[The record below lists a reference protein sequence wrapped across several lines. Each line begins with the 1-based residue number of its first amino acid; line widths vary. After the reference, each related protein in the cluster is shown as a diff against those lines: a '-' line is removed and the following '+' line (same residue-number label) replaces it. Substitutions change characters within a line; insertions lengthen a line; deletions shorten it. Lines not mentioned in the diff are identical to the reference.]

1 MRLQLTPRRT
11 ATFGQDFLAER
22 INRRLRVTPLAADTH
37 GVFLQNAIPEDAHLI
52 ISHNPEDAG
61 ESRLLAM
68 LPSHARAVV
77 HRHVQWSYLS
87 AGQQENVRRSM
98 ANAALCIAPAE
109 FLAQESRA
117 LFPETRCEVVHI
129 GRDPMVYRP
138 ASLKARLAFRTQLQI
153 PEDSFLAIHI
163 GRLED
168 AKGLQILTTLAA
180 RLPERAVLLM
190 QFTANS
196 SDVNRSDGF
205 WPQARAIQ
213 SANPTQV
220 RLWPD
225 TDPASDRPVRYA
237 DLLIS
242 TSLKEVAPMVAVE
255 ALMSGV
261 PVAATDSTPFYGE
274 IHTLGV
280 ADEDLAVIPLPFS
293 ERLTTLTRDQLT
305 LTEHEVTIT
314 ANLMAGEIEGQIARG
329 VEEMES
335 ALRAQRIMD
344 AGFTEDAMVAR
355 LDALY
360 RAVIT
365 E

>member
-1 MRLQLTPRRT
+1 MRLQLTPRRA

-22 INRRLRVTPLAADTH
+22 INRRLSVALLTADAH
-37 GVFLQNAIPEDAHLI
+37 GVFSPNAIPENARLI
-52 ISHNPEDAG
+52 ISHNPEDAA
-61 ESRLLAM
+61 ESRLLTR

-129 GRDPMVYRP
+129 GRDPKIYHP
-138 ASLKARLAFRTQLQI
+138 ASPKARLAFRAQLQI
-153 PEDSFLAIHI
+153 PEDSFLAIHV

-168 AKGLQILTTLAA
+168 AKGLQILTALAA
-180 RLPERAVLLM
+180 RLPERAVLLI

-213 SANPTQV
+213 SANPIPV

-261 PVAATDSTPFYGE
+261 PVAATDSTPFYSE
-274 IHTLGV
+274 IHTLG
-280 ADEDLAVIPLPFS
+280 AAAEDVTIVPLPFF

-305 LTEHEVTIT
+305 LTEYEVTIA
-314 ANLMAGEIEGQIARG
+314 ANLMAGEIEGQITRG
-329 VEEMES
+329 VEDTER
-335 ALRAQRIMD
+335 ALRGQRIMD